1 MNAFIG
7 TGAAIVTPFTEEF
20 TIDYPALEKLLNHTK
35 NLDYWVI
42 NGTTAESATLNS
54 EEKYAILDFARKH
67 NPTKKPIMFGLGGN
81 NTAEV
86 VHQLQTAD
94 LSGVDAI
101 LSVCPYYVKP
111 TQQGIIAHYHAV
123 ADASPVP
130 VLLYNVPSRTGVNMD
145 AETIA
150 TLAQHPNIFGVKDA
164 SGDLVQGMRIV
175 NSTPNDFL
183 LLSGED
189 TLTIPLISIGAKGV
203 ISVIANVL
211 PDEYSQV
218 INDALNGN
226 FPLATTEMGRLLDF
240 NEALFEEGNP
250 VGVKAALSAIGIGTP
265 HVRLPLVQ
273 SSEELRTKLSQQLAE
288 IKLEARKQ
296 VFFSNFDAKAAI

>member
-1 MNAFIG
+1 MA
-7 TGAAIVTPFTEEF
+7 
-20 TIDYPALEKLLNHTK
+20 
-35 NLDYWVI
+35 
-42 NGTTAESATLNS
+42 S
-54 EEKYAILDFARKH
+54 
-67 NPTKKPIMFGLGGN
+67 
-81 NTAEV
+81 
-86 VHQLQTAD
+86 
-94 LSGVDAI
+94 
-101 LSVCPYYVKP
+101 
-111 TQQGIIAHYHAV
+111 IIKIKV
-123 ADASPVP
+123 AK
-130 VLLYNVPSRTGVNMD
+130 
-145 AETIA
+145 TIA
-150 TLAQHPNIFGVKDA
+150 TLAKHPNIFGVKDA

-211 PDEYSQV
+211 PEEYRQV

-250 VGVKAALSAIGIGTP
+250 VGVKAALSVIGIGTP

-273 SSEELRTKLSQQLAE
+273 SSEALYNKLSQQLAE